1 MKVVL
6 LAPTPPPAGGMASWT
21 VQMLSS
27 PLQRGWKIELVDV
40 KVIGGREIYGEGT
53 KRKLLIEAKR
63 CFGIWNRLVKAV
75 RDDEVAIV
83 HSGIPSLP
91 LSMMR
96 EYVCAWLTKHYKKK
110 FVIHFHC
117 TVPNTTKG
125 KFAHIL
131 LKRLCDKSDCIIAL
145 NEQTRRY
152 LEQITTTDVEV
163 VPNFVEEKQ
172 ITEGHIVREGVQRV
186 LYVGGVIESKGVLEI
201 IEVAKSFPKI
211 EFRFVGRAN
220 EEIMRRVANSGIQNL
235 EFVGVK
241 TSEEVAVELSNA
253 DVFMFLSHYPGEGF
267 SIALTEAMAAGLP
280 CIVTD
285 WAANG
290 DMIDEGKGGFVVPV
304 GDVDAAVEAM
314 KKIQPVDVR
323 SKQSRYNI
331 EKVKKCYVASKVKDM
346 YVNVYEYCLKN
357 E

>member
-21 VQMLSS
+21 MQMIGS
-27 PLQRGWKIELVDV
+27 PLQEGWEIELVDV
-40 KVIGGREIYGEGT
+40 KVIGGREIYGKGT

-63 CFGIWNRLVKAV
+63 CFGIWNRLVKAI
-75 RDDEVAIV
+75 RNEEVAIV

-96 EYVCAWLTKHYKKK
+96 EYVCACLTKYYKKK

-125 KFAHIL
+125 KVAHFL

-152 LEQITTTDVEV
+152 LGQITTTDVEV
-163 VPNFVEEKQ
+163 IPNFVEEKR
-172 ITEGHIVREGVQRV
+172 IVDAHVAREDVRRV

-201 IEVAKSFPKI
+201 IEVAKSFPKV
-211 EFRFVGRAN
+211 EFRFVGRAD
-220 EEIMRRVANSGIQNL
+220 EEILRRVANREIQNL
-235 EFVGVK
+235 EFVGAK
-241 TSEEVAVELSNA
+241 TSEEVTEELSNA
-253 DVFMFLSHYPGEGF
+253 DVFMFLSHYSGEGF
-267 SIALTEAMAAGLP
+267 SIALTEAMASGLP
-280 CIVTD
+280 CIVTA

-290 DMIDEGKGGFVVPV
+290 DMIDEGMGGFVVPV
-304 GDVDAAVEAM
+304 GDVAAAVEAM
-314 KKIQPVDVR
+314 RKIQPVEIR
-323 SKQSRYNI
+323 REQSRHNI
-331 EKVKKCYVASKVKDM
+331 EKVKQFYVASKVKEM
-346 YVNVYEYCLKN
+346 YVDVYERCLEK